1 MKTEKPKKPEKDPV
15 LFGVSF
21 YEKNFSRERLERDL
35 TLIENGGFSVIR
47 LCASVWDDLDT
58 GTEEYDFSQT
68 DSIIKASDERDIYV
82 ILGLSALNEELFRA
96 VVSHNAGFENVIGFE
111 LDCSPG
117 GESLKWQKSIIEEY
131 KRRDQFITGD
141 LCSADEKNKA
151 DTDAVSVAG
160 TGIRFKGQDDYTGS
174 EISFMGDL
182 ARSLKKG
189 TYLVLDNSPE
199 TPGDWPPYPGQLLC
213 MAFNHIAA
221 GAGSIIFPFCSKGL
235 SSNEN
240 CRIGLLGHDMEE
252 NETFREACGIGEAL
266 KNLTPDIGGLRKK
279 NNIAIVMSTKTSG
292 APEHFS
298 NAFGLSYNNALRW
311 VYDALYEMNFETDII
326 FDSDS
331 FKGYKLL
338 IFPGLYAADDSVIS
352 KTDRFVKTGGVVF
365 ATFGSFFTDE
375 AFNVRPDKQPH
386 GLTKVFGMSY
396 SQYATP
402 RDVYVDGSESLFRME
417 LINPST
423 AETVS
428 EYDHRY
434 WGKYSAFTRN
444 TYGMGRAYY
453 LGTYVEPARLKKY
466 LMMAAQDAQIPKC
479 AYEFPI
485 IIKAGANPA
494 GELLLFI
501 FNCSSTGRN
510 IILQWG
516 GTELISNNE
525 FHAGQRI
532 YIRDWGVMILKVGR

>member
-1 MKTEKPKKPEKDPV
+1 MKSEKPKKPEKDPV
-15 LFGVSF
+15 LFGVSY
-21 YEKNFSRERLERDL
+21 YEKSFTKERLERDL

-47 LCASVWDDLDT
+47 LCASVWNDLD
-58 GTEEYDFSQT
+58 GNREEYDFSQT
-68 DSIIKASDERDIYV
+68 DSIIKAADERGIYV

-96 VVSHNAGFENVIGFE
+96 VVSHNAGLENVIGFE

-141 LCSADEKNKA
+141 LGSAYEKNKA

-160 TGIRFKGQDDYTGS
+160 TCIRFKGQDDHTGS

-182 ARSLKKG
+182 TRSLKKG

-199 TPGDWPPYPGQLLC
+199 TLNDWPPYPGQLSC
-213 MAFNHIAA
+213 MAFNHIAS
-221 GAGSIIFPFCSKGL
+221 GAGSIIFPFFSKGFGL
-235 SSNEN
+235 SEN
-240 CRIGLLGHDMEE
+240 GRIGLLGHDGEE
-252 NETFREACGIGEAL
+252 NETFREACTVSETL

-279 NNIAIVMSTKTSG
+279 NNIAIVMSSQSG
-292 APEHFS
+292 SIPEHFS
-298 NAFGLSYNNALRW
+298 QAFGLSYNDALRW

-338 IFPGLYAADDSVIS
+338 IFPGLYSADDSVIS

-375 AFNVRPDKQPH
+375 RFNIRTDKQPH

-396 SQYATP
+396 SQYTKP
-402 RDVYVDGSESLFRME
+402 VDVYVDGSEALCRME
-417 LINPST
+417 LITTST

-434 WGKYSAFTRN
+434 WGRYSAFTRN

-453 LGTYVEPARLKKY
+453 LGTCVEPARLKKY

-485 IIKAGANPA
+485 VIKAGVNPA

-510 IILQWG
+510 MILQWG

-532 YIRDWGVMILKVGR
+532 FIRDWGVMILKVGR